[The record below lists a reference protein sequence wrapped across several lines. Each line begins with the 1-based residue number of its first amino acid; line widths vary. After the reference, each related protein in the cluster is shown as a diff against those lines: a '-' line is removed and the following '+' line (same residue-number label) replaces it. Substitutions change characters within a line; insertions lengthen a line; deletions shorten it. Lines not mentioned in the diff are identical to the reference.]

1 MSDDDS
7 KKSDLDELMIAV
19 ELEEKELLIMQIK
32 LIKSMDL
39 GVDWEK
45 IGASIVTNHVEALMQ
60 EYGISERDAFLRGVY
75 NKIRN

>member
-39 GVDWEK
+39 VVDWEN
-45 IGASIVTNHVEALMQ
+45 IGASIVTNHVVALMQ

>member
-39 GVDWEK
+39 VVDWEK